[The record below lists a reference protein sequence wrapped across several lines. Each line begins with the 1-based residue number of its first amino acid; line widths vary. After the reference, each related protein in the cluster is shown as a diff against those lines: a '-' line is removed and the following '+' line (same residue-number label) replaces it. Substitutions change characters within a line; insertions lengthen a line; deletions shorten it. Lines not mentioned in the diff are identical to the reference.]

1 LALVPAGIAVTW
13 LAGRQQY
20 RNGRPWTF
28 LVAELVPGL
37 TLIGAGLVVWWRRR
51 HNRCWW
57 LLVAAGF
64 AWYVGDFEHV
74 RNRDVALVG
83 FAFGRSYDLFL
94 AWAVLAFPSGRLP
107 RSHDRV
113 LLAASVALLS
123 VRSLSR
129 VFLHVPPDV
138 AGYGVTNRFL
148 PVSDD
153 RWWRLVEDVFAWG
166 WPVTMLLVFV
176 SLAVRWKHSS
186 RPGRR
191 MLSPALCGAVVL
203 TAAVTYD
210 YVVGWNAEIPGL
222 AGLPITYAAWW
233 ARAAVAVTMAVGL
246 IRLRRTRSAVV
257 DLVADLGHDAP
268 PARLGDALGRAL
280 GDASLTLLPWSA
292 AAGSYMDDDGRPVDL
307 SVDPPQRAVTHIER
321 RGEPV
326 AAIVH
331 DVALL
336 EDPGLVNAVVA
347 AVRLTI
353 DNEQLRAELETQLA
367 EVAASRT
374 RIVAAG
380 DAERRR
386 IERDLHDGAQQ
397 RLVTIALGLRL
408 AETRVGGSEGT
419 PEVRALLAQTVSD
432 LHEAIDELRDLA
444 RGIHPAVLDSGL
456 RAALVSL
463 ADRSPLPVR
472 LDVRLD
478 REPPS
483 SVTHTAFF
491 AVAEALTNIAKH
503 ANAHHVTVKAVASN
517 GAIQIE
523 VTDDGV
529 GGADCDDG
537 SGIRGIADRVA
548 AAGGTMRL
556 HSPPGVGTRFEVE
569 LPCASS

>member
-1 LALVPAGIAVTW
+1 VFVPAGIFVAW

-37 TLIGAGLVVWWRRR
+37 TLIGAGLVIWWRRP
-51 HNRCWW
+51 NNWCWW
-57 LLVAAGF
+57 LLGAAGF

-74 RNRDVALVG
+74 RNRDVALG
-83 FAFGRSYDLFL
+83 AFALGKWYDLFL
-94 AWAVLAFPSGRLP
+94 GWALLAFPTGRLL
-107 RSHDRV
+107 RRHDRV
-113 LLAASVALLS
+113 LVAAMVALLS
-123 VRSLSR
+123 LRSLSR
-129 VFLHVPPDV
+129 LFLHVPPDV
-138 AGYGVTNRFL
+138 AGYGVTNRFV
-148 PVSDD
+148 PISDD
-153 RWWRLVEDVFAWG
+153 RWWQMVEDVFAWG
-166 WPVTMLLVFV
+166 WSVTMLLVLV
-176 SLAVRWKHSS
+176 SVAARWRNSS
-186 RPGRR
+186 RPGRQ
-191 MLSPALCGAVVL
+191 MLTPALYGAVVL
-203 TAAVTYD
+203 TAAVTYE
-210 YVVGWNAEIPGL
+210 YVVGWNAEIPRI
-222 AGLPITYAAWW
+222 AGLPVVYVAWW
-233 ARAAVAVTMAVGL
+233 ARAAVAVALAVGL

-257 DLVADLGHDAP
+257 DLVAELGHDAP

-280 GDASLTLLPWSA
+280 GDAGLTLLPWSV
-292 AAGSYMDDDGRPVDL
+292 AAGSYVDDGGRPVDL
-307 SVDPPQRAVTHIER
+307 SVDPPQRAVTRIER

-353 DNEQLRAELETQLA
+353 DNEQLQAELETQLA

-397 RLVTIALGLRL
+397 RLVTIALALRL
-408 AETRVGGSEGT
+408 AEARVGGSETT

-432 LHEAIDELRDLA
+432 LQEAIDELRDLA
-444 RGIHPAVLDSGL
+444 RGIHPAILDSGL
-456 RAALVSL
+456 HAALVSL

-483 SVTHTAFF
+483 AVTHTAFF

-503 ANAHHVTVKAVASN
+503 ANAHNVTVRAIASN

-523 VTDDGV
+523 VTDDGD
-529 GGADCDDG
+529 GGADSDDG
-537 SGIRGIADRVA
+537 TGLRGISDRVA
-548 AAGGTMRL
+548 AVGGTMRL
-556 HSPPGVGTRFEVE
+556 HSPPGAGTRFEVE